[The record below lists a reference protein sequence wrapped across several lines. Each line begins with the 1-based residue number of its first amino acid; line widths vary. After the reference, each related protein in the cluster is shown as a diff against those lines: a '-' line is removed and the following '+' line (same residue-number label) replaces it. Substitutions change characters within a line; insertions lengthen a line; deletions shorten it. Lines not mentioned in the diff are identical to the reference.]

1 MVKISES
8 HRNDLEIAARGAV
21 VAGGFTAMGYYRG
34 ALAIP
39 TVLEKNLSPSTL
51 ADVQATLAIL
61 RSLDPAIDHIAG
73 KMNLGFSLFAEE
85 LEKESAVNA
94 DDEIEERIKEIL
106 EPMGRIS
113 THIKRTT
120 EDFRDSFETCIAI
133 LFDALDGTTNF
144 RAGIPLFCSAIA
156 FFISGLPRVG
166 AIYDPLHNV
175 VYYGSLH
182 DETSVEDRAYAWQVQ
197 AGNVSNLT
205 SIKQTESPKR
215 LIATHLTRSKEDK
228 RNEMMTKLS
237 ALSASSEGT
246 YMINS
251 GQLALAYVATGNLS
265 AFINNYTNIWDVAAG
280 EVLIRAA
287 GGKVTDFVGKDIDY
301 RSGTKVDIVASSNEA
316 LHEEILMILRGR
328 GD

>member
-1 MVKISES
+1 MVRISAS

-39 TVLEKNLSPSTL
+39 TVLEKNLSPSTI

-61 RSLDPAIDHIAG
+61 RSLDPPINHIAG
-73 KMNLGFSLFAEE
+73 MMNLGFSLFAEE
-85 LEKESAVNA
+85 LEKQSTDDA
-94 DDEIEERIKEIL
+94 DNEIEERVKEIL
-106 EPMGRIS
+106 EPMGGIRS
-113 THIKRTT
+113 HIKRTT
-120 EDFRDSFETCIAI
+120 EEFRDSFETCIAI

-156 FFISGLPRVG
+156 FFIHGHPRVG

-182 DETSVEDRAYAWQVQ
+182 DEADAENRAYAWQVQ
-197 AGNVSNLT
+197 AGNLSNLVD
-205 SIKQTESPKR
+205 IKKTEIPKR
-215 LIATHLTRSKEDK
+215 LIATHLTRSKEGK
-228 RNEMMTKLS
+228 RNEMISKLS

-246 YMINS
+246 YMLNS

-287 GGKVTDFVGKDIDY
+287 GGKVTDFAGNDIDY
-301 RSGTKVDIVASSNEA
+301 RSGSKVDIVASSDQA
-316 LHEEILMILRGR
+316 LHEEILKLLKNQ
-328 GD
+328 

>member
-1 MVKISES
+1 MVRISES

-39 TVLEKNLSPSTL
+39 KVLEKNLSPSTI

-61 RSLDPAIDHIAG
+61 RSLEPPINHIAG

-85 LEKESAVNA
+85 LETPST
-94 DDEIEERIKEIL
+94 DDVDNEIEERVKEIL
-106 EPMGRIS
+106 EPMGGIRS
-113 THIKRTT
+113 HIKRTT
-120 EDFRDSFETCIAI
+120 DEFRDSFDACIAI

-156 FFISGLPRVG
+156 FFIHGRPRVG

-182 DETSVEDRAYAWQVQ
+182 DEADAGNRAYAWQVQ
-197 AGNVSNLT
+197 AGNVSNLV
-205 SIKQTESPKR
+205 SIKEKEIPKR
-215 LIATHLTRSKEDK
+215 LIATHLTRSKEGK
-228 RNEMMTKLS
+228 RQEMVSKLS
-237 ALSASSEGT
+237 ELSASSEGT
-246 YMINS
+246 YMLNS

-287 GGKVTDFVGKDIDY
+287 GGKVTDFAGNDIDY
-301 RSGTKVDIVASSNEA
+301 CTGSKVDIVASSNQA
-316 LHEEILMILRGR
+316 LHEEILKLLN
-328 GD
+328 DS

>member
-1 MVKISES
+1 MVRMSES
-8 HRNDLEIAARGAV
+8 YRNDLEIAARSAV

-39 TVLEKNLSPSTL
+39 TVLEKNLSPSTI

-61 RSLDPAIDHIAG
+61 RSLDPVIDHIAG

-85 LEKESAVNA
+85 LEEQSDDA
-94 DDEIEERIKEIL
+94 DDEREESVKEIL
-106 EPMGRIS
+106 TQMGRIS

-120 EDFRDSFETCIAI
+120 QDFRNSFESCIAI

-144 RAGIPLFCSAIA
+144 RAGIPLFCSAAA

-182 DETSVEDRAYAWQVQ
+182 DEANVEHRAYAWQVQ
-197 AGNVSNLT
+197 AGNLSNLVK
-205 SIKQTESPKR
+205 IKQTDSPKR
-215 LIATHLTRSKEDK
+215 LIATHLTRSSEEK
-228 RNEMMTKLS
+228 RNEIMRKLS
-237 ALSASSEGT
+237 ALTAASEGT

-280 EVLIRAA
+280 EVLIRAV
-287 GGKVTDFVGKDIDY
+287 GGKVTDFAGNDIDY
-301 RSGTKVDIVASSNEA
+301 RKDSKVDVVASSDQT
-316 LHEEILMILRGR
+316 LHAEILAMLSDG
-328 GD
+328 

>member
-1 MVKISES
+1 MVRISES

-39 TVLEKNLSPSTL
+39 TVLEKNLSPSTI

-61 RSLDPAIDHIAG
+61 RSLDPPINHIAG

-85 LEKESAVNA
+85 LEKSTDNPN
-94 DDEIEERIKEIL
+94 DEIEERVKEIL
-106 EPMGRIS
+106 EPIGGIRS
-113 THIKRTT
+113 HIKRTT
-120 EDFRDSFETCIAI
+120 EEFRDSFETCIAI

-156 FFISGLPRVG
+156 FFIHGQPRVG

-182 DETSVEDRAYAWQVQ
+182 DEVEAENRAYAWQVQ
-197 AGNVSNLT
+197 AGNLSNLVD
-205 SIKQTESPKR
+205 IKQTESPKR
-215 LIATHLTRSKEDK
+215 LIATHLTRSKEGK
-228 RNEMMTKLS
+228 RNEMMSKLS

-280 EVLIRAA
+280 EVLIRAV
-287 GGKVTDFVGKDIDY
+287 GGKVTDFAGKDIDY
-301 RSGTKVDIVASSNEA
+301 RGGSKVDIVASSNQT
-316 LHEEILMILRGR
+316 LHEEILMMLRENN
-328 GD
+328 